1 MEKLKQYAPYII
13 VAGVILY
20 LILRMRSTQTTLAPQ
35 TQFSEVQQTDPLIE
49 ARTTAFNIL
58 GELGLAET
66 AASVERERNV
76 LTDKAQR
83 FNFALGSKALD
94 VDLEKSRL
102 LNNAIVQE
110 INTNFLQRE
119 QDRQL
124 QQGAID
130 RYYSSRRTSDVAG
143 IVGSVSQALSS
154 IFHPS
159 GTIFGTP
166 PTFPRF

>member
-13 VAGVILY
+13 VGIVILY
-20 LILRMRSTQTTLAPQ
+20 LIRKLGSTQTTLAPQ
-35 TQFSEVQQTDPLIE
+35 TAFSESQQIDPLIE

-58 GELGLAET
+58 GDLGLAET
-66 AASVERERNV
+66 QANIERERNV
-76 LTDKAQR
+76 LIDRAQR
-83 FNFALGSKALD
+83 FDFALGSKALD
-94 VDLEKSRL
+94 IDLSKSKL
-102 LNNAIVQE
+102 LNEAILQE
-110 INTNFLQRE
+110 INVNFLQRE

-130 RYYSSRRTSDVAG
+130 RYYSSRRTNDIG
-143 IVGSVSQALSS
+143 NIVSSVSQSLSN
-154 IFHPS
+154 IFRPS